1 MKKVI
6 SMLLCALMVL
16 PLAVS
21 CGNSGT
27 SEESGSDTETTTTPT
42 VQSASSTDLEIV
54 KDGKTTYSIVYKN
67 KTNDREKAAAEY
79 LQETLETL
87 TGAKLNLIADSSA
100 AVANEIVVGT
110 TAREM
115 NVDKSVLEKDVR
127 F

>member
-54 KDGKTTYSIVYKN
+54 KDGKTTYSIVYK
-67 KTNDREKAAAEY
+67 K
-79 LQETLETL
+79 
-87 TGAKLNLIADSSA
+87 
-100 AVANEIVVGT
+100 
-110 TAREM
+110 M
-115 NVDKSVLEKDVR
+115 
-127 F
+127 